1 MVLKQALIVPV
12 LALMACNGA
21 NGFDDGVMGA
31 HRCDYD
37 EGTGVIQCEE
47 QTYNT
52 VTINGSV
59 WMAENLNYSVSP
71 SSDYCYEDDAQYCEI
86 FGRLYKA
93 NAMYRNICPEGFRLP
108 KKEELIA
115 ALKGKGFE
123 DINKNTG
130 FRMLKPGMRDTNGKY
145 YGTGK
150 SATFWV
156 DDDEEYEEGEDST
169 AYLVRVTDA
178 EVTLELHDA
187 HTSASIRCIKN

>member
-1 MVLKQALIVPV
+1 MVLKLAFTASA

-21 NGFDDGVMGA
+21 NNFDNGIMGA
-31 HRCDYD
+31 HRCNYD
-37 EGTGVIQCEE
+37 EGAEAIQCEE

-52 VTINGSV
+52 VTINGNV
-59 WMAENLNYSVSP
+59 WMAENLNYSVAP
-71 SSDYCYEDDAQYCEI
+71 NGDFCYEDDAQYCEI

-93 NAMYRNICPEGFRLP
+93 NVMYKNICPEGFRLP

-115 ALKGKGFE
+115 ALKGNNFDE
-123 DINKNTG
+123 INQNTG

-145 YGTGK
+145 NGTGK

-178 EVTLELHDA
+178 EVSLELHDVHA
-187 HTSASIRCIKN
+187 SASIRCIKN